1 MPSERVTV
9 SSGTHWEAA
18 HGYCRAL
25 RVGSFV
31 YVSGTVASD
40 EDGAVVGP
48 GDPYAQ
54 AVYSIQKIAR
64 ALAEAGASL
73 ADVVR
78 TRLYVTDISRWEE
91 VSRAHAAFFGE
102 VRPASTMV
110 EVRALIG
117 PDFMVEIEVEAIVG
131 AA

>member
-1 MPSERVTV
+1 MPSERLTI
-9 SSGTHWEAA
+9 SSGTPWEAA

-25 RVGSFV
+25 RVGNVV

-48 GDPYAQ
+48 DDPYAQ
-54 AVYSIQKIAR
+54 AVYSIQKIER
-64 ALAEAGASL
+64 ALGEAGASL

-78 TRLYVTDISRWEE
+78 TRLYVTDISRWQE

-102 VRPASTMV
+102 IRPASTMV
-110 EVRALIG
+110 EVRALIA
-117 PDFMVEIEVEAIVG
+117 PEFLVEIEVEAVVG

>member
-1 MPSERVTV
+1 MSSERLII
-9 SSGTHWEAA
+9 SSGTPWESA

-25 RVGSFV
+25 RVGNFV

-40 EDGAVVGP
+40 EDGTVVGP

-64 ALAEAGASL
+64 ALDEAGASL

-78 TRLYVTDISRWEE
+78 TRLYVTDISRWQE
-91 VSRAHAAFFGE
+91 VSRAHAEFFGE

-117 PDFMVEIEVEAIVG
+117 PEFLVEIEVEAVIE
-131 AA
+131 A